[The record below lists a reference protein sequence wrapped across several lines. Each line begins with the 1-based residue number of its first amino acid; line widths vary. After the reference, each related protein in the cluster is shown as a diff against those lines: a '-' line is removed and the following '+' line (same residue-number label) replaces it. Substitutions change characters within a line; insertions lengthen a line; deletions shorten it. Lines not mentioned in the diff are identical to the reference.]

1 MKQYFT
7 LRSVSS
13 LNNPQNNETNFL
25 IKIWSRHVEN
35 HHNYYDRLHSKYI
48 TQITI
53 DIIVKDHGNNN
64 KRVLG
69 KKSALH
75 FSKVLKFMK
84 EWVPYTFLR
93 LSNSLK
99 EYLTLL

>member
-13 LNNPQNNETNFL
+13 LNNPQNNETNFVM
-25 IKIWSRHVEN
+25 KIWNGHVEN

-53 DIIVKDHGNNN
+53 DIIVKDHG
-64 KRVLG
+64 K
-69 KKSALH
+69 
-75 FSKVLKFMK
+75 
-84 EWVPYTFLR
+84 
-93 LSNSLK
+93 
-99 EYLTLL
+99 